1 MRCRQK
7 CTLDTWGRGYNFKFL
22 FYTQQFRFLGITKV
36 FAHMHKGGART
47 PCSEAWWEVMES
59 GKLLN
64 KRMRS
69 PHGRLGSSV
78 RTRQK
83 CVHWLQRRPSREAGG
98 RACCINTTRP
108 AVHLRVCS
116 PRMRIVLLSPSTCI
130 SELVL
135 LPSTFS
141 LCRPTRN
148 ACGFW
153 SQGSSSPALFTFSR
167 CSVWCL

>member
-1 MRCRQK
+1 MDK
-7 CTLDTWGRGYNFKFL
+7 
-22 FYTQQFRFLGITKV
+22 KV
-36 FAHMHKGGART
+36 FAHMHKGSTRT

-69 PHGRLGSSV
+69 PHGKLGSSV

-83 CVHWLQRRPSREAGG
+83 CVHWLQRCPSQDAGG

-108 AVHLRVCS
+108 EVHLHVCS
-116 PRMRIVLLSPSTCI
+116 PPMTIVLLAPSVCI

-135 LPSTFS
+135 LPSKFS
-141 LCRPTRN
+141 LCLPTRN
-148 ACGFW
+148 TY
-153 SQGSSSPALFTFSR
+153 GSCHREAALQPYLRFHGAQFGTYNKI
-167 CSVWCL
+167 VTNCLI